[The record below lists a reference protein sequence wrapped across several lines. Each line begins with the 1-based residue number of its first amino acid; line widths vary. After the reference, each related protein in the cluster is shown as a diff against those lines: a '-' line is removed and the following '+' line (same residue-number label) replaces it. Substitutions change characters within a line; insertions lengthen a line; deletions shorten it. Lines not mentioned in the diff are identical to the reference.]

1 MGGGINGAALARQA
15 AFQGLRVAICEAG
28 DFGQGASTN
37 TSKLLHGGLR
47 YLETYDFGL
56 VRDAVRERAQLL
68 GMAPHL
74 VEARRFLFPRT
85 RHGRHARPLI
95 KAGMTLYDLL
105 AGGRLR
111 LDPHGWVPPEKLRG
125 REPHFLPEE
134 EVGGYEYSDC
144 VMDDARLVLENLL
157 DARALGADVFN
168 YHRFLGAEQA
178 GVGGSSG
185 TGRGNLLDVT
195 FLDRLT
201 GREKVLRA
209 PKVAL
214 ALGPWTDEVLK
225 SAFPGAHPQVRLSQG
240 IHLIAE
246 GLDSTSCFIL
256 PVPESRRY
264 FFIVPWKGKHLIG
277 TTETEV
283 GVYPPDPVVPL
294 DKEIGELESL
304 VRLYFPDQP
313 VKIICTI
320 TGLRPLAR
328 ASKGTTITLSREHE
342 FHVLGEGIYSA
353 VGGKY
358 TTHRTLA
365 KEYLKFILG
374 PGANLKPMEDRP
386 FPGAWKTPRERE
398 NLRMHLL
405 NHAFV
410 DSTLA
415 ETWMRRY
422 GLRAQNL
429 AAFIATDKSRQ
440 ERLPGPSPLLLG
452 EVLFAAEEE
461 WARTSID
468 FYRRRT
474 DLYFTREGGMES
486 LPRVEELF
494 ASLHSG
500 VRSSLGRDADYS
512 DFLRR
517 NRHVAVR

>member
-15 AFQGLRVAICEAG
+15 AFQGLRCAVLEAG

-68 GMAPHL
+68 ALAPHL

-85 RHGRHARPLI
+85 RLGRHPRPLI

-111 LDPHGWVPPEKLRG
+111 LDPHGWVSPEELHR
-125 REPHFLPEE
+125 REPHFLPGED
-134 EVGGYEYSDC
+134 VGGYEYSDC
-144 VMDDARLVLENLL
+144 VMDDARLVMENLV
-157 DARALGADVFN
+157 DARDLGAEIRN
-168 YHRFLGAEQA
+168 YHRFLSVSPSGDGALEA
-178 GVGGSSG
+178 
-185 TGRGNLLDVT
+185 T

-201 GREKVLRA
+201 GKELVLRA

-225 SAFPGAHPQVRLSQG
+225 GAVPGSAPQLRLSQG

-246 GLDSTSCFIL
+246 GLDSKSCFIL
-256 PVPESRRY
+256 PVPGSKRY
-264 FFIVPWKGKHLIG
+264 FFVVPWKGKHLIG

-283 GVYPPDPVVPL
+283 GEHPPNPLVPMQ
-294 DKEIGELESL
+294 KEIEELERL
-304 VRLYFPDQP
+304 VKIYFPDQP
-313 VKIICTI
+313 VKTVCTI

-328 ASKGTTITLSREHE
+328 ATKGSTITLSREHE
-342 FHVLGEGIYSA
+342 FHTLRPGVFSA

-365 KEYLKFILG
+365 RDYLGYILG
-374 PGANLKPMEDRP
+374 DKDQVKTMDDRA
-386 FPGAWKTPRERE
+386 FPGAWRDLPERQS
-398 NLRMHLL
+398 LRAHLMA
-405 NHAFV
+405 HDFV
-410 DSTLA
+410 DQALA

-422 GLRAQNL
+422 GMRSREL
-429 AAFIATDKSRQ
+429 AAFAAADPSLQ
-440 ERLPGPSPLLLG
+440 ERLPGPHPLILG
-452 EVLFAAEEE
+452 EVHYAAEKE
-461 WARTSID
+461 WARTPVD
-468 FYRRRT
+468 FFRRRT
-474 DLYFTREGGMES
+474 DLYFTRDGG
-486 LPRVEELF
+486 LPALERVEAVF
-494 ASLHSG
+494 ASRHPG
-500 VRSSLGRDADYS
+500 FRKALGPDANYP

-517 NRHVAVR
+517 NRHAAVP